1 MFSNENCQIVTTFC
15 LHHTMKTLND
25 LMFSF
30 ANVNLL
36 FAIVRFCVND
46 MT

>member
-1 MFSNENCQIVTTFC
+1 MCCNENYQIATTFC

-30 ANVNLL
+30 VDVNLL
-36 FAIVRFCVND
+36 FTIVRFCVND